1 MKRLREEGTGT
12 SVDMSANEV
21 MKLRLA
27 VAMKECIE
35 TTPFDAI
42 TVKQI
47 CEKSG
52 TSRQT
57 FYRHFLDKYDLTNWY
72 FDRLLMESFDRM
84 GEGRTVYD
92 GLVRKFTFI
101 AEERAFFTAAFHN
114 DDQNNLRDHDF
125 HMIYHFYLKRIAL
138 WQHYEN
144 SSVQR
149 PFAAVDTW
157 TGRVAAER
165 GLRSV
170 SDDEDAVDEETRE
183 LLEMY
188 CNASI
193 YMTVQWVLGGMKK
206 SPEELAR
213 LMVAAMPERINRIFK
228 AVGLLE

>member
-1 MKRLREEGTGT
+1 
-12 SVDMSANEV
+12 MSADEA

-27 VAMKECIE
+27 VAMRDCIR
-35 TTPFDAI
+35 TTAFENI

-72 FDRLLMESFDRM
+72 FDRLLTESFDRM

-114 DDQNNLRDHDF
+114 DDQNNLREHDF
-125 HMIYHFYLKRIAL
+125 HMIFHFYLQRIAL
-138 WQHYEN
+138 WLHYEN
-144 SSVQR
+144 STSRRTSVT
-149 PFAAVDTW
+149 VDTW
-157 TGRVAAER
+157 TGRDAAER

-170 SDDEDAVDEETRE
+170 SDDEDAVDEETKE

-193 YMTVQWVLGGMKK
+193 YMTVKWVLGGMKK

-213 LMVAAMPERINRIFK
+213 LMIAAMPERINRIFK

>member
-1 MKRLREEGTGT
+1 
-12 SVDMSANEV
+12 MSADEA

-27 VAMKECIE
+27 VAMRDCIR
-35 TTPFDAI
+35 TTAFENI

-72 FDRLLMESFDRM
+72 FDRLLTESFDRM

-101 AEERAFFTAAFHN
+101 AEERAFFTA
-114 DDQNNLRDHDF
+114 R
-125 HMIYHFYLKRIAL
+125 RT
-138 WQHYEN
+138 
-144 SSVQR
+144 SVT
-149 PFAAVDTW
+149 VDTW
-157 TGRVAAER
+157 TGRDAAER

-170 SDDEDAVDEETRE
+170 SDDEDAVDEETKE

-193 YMTVQWVLGGMKK
+193 YMTVKWVLGGMKK

-213 LMVAAMPERINRIFK
+213 LMIAAMPERINRIFK